1 MVLSVVAVSAVGAHA
16 ISAELL
22 YCVVEPSGRSPLVH
36 AIASDTAYGTYPA
49 RKRIA
54 EDIED
59 DISQRTARRLALS
72 S

>member
-1 MVLSVVAVSAVGAHA
+1 MPFLPK
-16 ISAELL
+16 LL
-22 YCVVEPSGRSPLVH
+22 YCVVEPSGRSLLVH
-36 AIASDTAYGTYPA
+36 AIASNAAYCAYPA